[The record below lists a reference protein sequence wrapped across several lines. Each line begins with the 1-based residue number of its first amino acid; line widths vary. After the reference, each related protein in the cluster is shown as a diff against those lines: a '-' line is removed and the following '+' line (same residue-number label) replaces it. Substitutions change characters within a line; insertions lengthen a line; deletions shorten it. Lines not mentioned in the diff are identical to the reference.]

1 VSVSAWHSSVG
12 VRELFHRVS
21 ALRVAALCACT
32 RLAAFGRE
40 HGGTLWRLVRA
51 DRLPELRSGSFLRRS
66 LAVVYGRRSAEFE
79 RSTPSPC
86 VYLRVCVQSAVELTD
101 SSSNTD
107 LDETKVQNDYEE
119 MVAQLYE
126 YEEELE
132 QEGALNEGDLYD
144 PTFWQFLAECHND
157 RSPPRRQALFDENLP
172 DVQPQV
178 TQVTTVQPKASPKP
192 TAQRKARRKAKA
204 KPKAHPK
211 AQRKGKAKPK
221 PKPNPKH
228 KAKRKAEPG
237 PKTAEHSQPLIDSFF
252 STAVVWD
259 KFDGHATDEVVDSTT
274 LISQFRK
281 KHAELAK
288 SGGIPWKVFKQAFRH
303 LMGATVYMDRSTIGP
318 EAGFGLFAA
327 KPIKAGQFI
336 SMIRQHS
343 IKVDNTY
350 DYFNPANSGP
360 ELHGECVC
368 ACWFTLTFH

>member
-1 VSVSAWHSSVG
+1 
-12 VRELFHRVS
+12 
-21 ALRVAALCACT
+21 
-32 RLAAFGRE
+32 
-40 HGGTLWRLVRA
+40 
-51 DRLPELRSGSFLRRS
+51 
-66 LAVVYGRRSAEFE
+66 
-79 RSTPSPC
+79 
-86 VYLRVCVQSAVELTD
+86 
-101 SSSNTD
+101 
-107 LDETKVQNDYEE
+107 
-119 MVAQLYE
+119 
-126 YEEELE
+126 
-132 QEGALNEGDLYD
+132 
-144 PTFWQFLAECHND
+144 ECHND
-157 RSPPRRQALFDENLP
+157 RFPPRRQALFDENQP

-204 KPKAHPK
+204 KPKAHPEAHPK
-211 AQRKGKAKPK
+211 AQRKAK

-237 PKTAEHSQPLIDSFF
+237 PKTAEPSQPLINSFF
-252 STAVVWD
+252 TTAVEWG
-259 KFDGHATDEVVDSTT
+259 KFDGHATDEVVDSTR

-303 LMGATVYMDRSTIGP
+303 LMGATVYMDHSTIGP

-327 KPIKAGQFI
+327 KLIKAGQFI

-343 IKVDNTY
+343 NKVDNKY

-368 ACWFTLTFH
+368 ACW